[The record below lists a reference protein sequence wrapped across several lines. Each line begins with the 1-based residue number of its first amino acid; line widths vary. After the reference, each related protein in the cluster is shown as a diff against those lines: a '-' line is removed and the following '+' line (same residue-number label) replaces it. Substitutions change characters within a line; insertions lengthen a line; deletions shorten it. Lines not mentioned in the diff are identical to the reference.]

1 MEATVKRVALQT
13 LILRRNG
20 AQFVPA
26 IGDVVEL
33 TTEELAQINEVNPAA
48 IGKIEVN
55 ASVARAVVEQAV
67 DMDAIRAE
75 ALAQARAELAEAAA
89 AETKPA
95 AKPQDKK
102 ATGKKDAK
110 TDADDDI

>member
-13 LILRRNG
+13 IILRRNG

-33 TTEELAQINEVNPAA
+33 TTDELKQINDVNPGA
-48 IGKIEVN
+48 IGKIEIN
-55 ASVARAVVEQAV
+55 QSVAKAVIEQAV

-75 ALAQARAELAEAAA
+75 ALAQARAELAEEAKA
-89 AETKPA
+89 AE
-95 AKPQDKK
+95 KPQDKK
-102 ATGKKDAK
+102 ATGKKEAKADAP
-110 TDADDDI
+110 DDI